1 MKCKNVVEELS
12 EYLNGELDSGMLA
25 DLEVHLANCKNCRL
39 VVNTCKKTV
48 EIFCNSEP
56 VPLPED
62 TRDRLHK
69 ALFSKIRKPHN

>member
-1 MKCKNVVEELS
+1 
-12 EYLNGELDSGMLA
+12 
-25 DLEVHLANCKNCRL
+25 
-39 VVNTCKKTV
+39 
-48 EIFCNSEP
+48 